1 MQLSEIYIALI
12 LTTIIILVFT
22 LGIIIFILQYR
33 KRKMEYKLEKDILT
47 KSHQEELLK
56 TQIDIQVQTMKDIGR
71 EIHDNVGQ
79 KLTLASI
86 YTGQLAH
93 SSSNLE
99 IQGKLNSIGA
109 IINESL
115 SELRSLSKSITNELI
130 DSYELIQLL
139 DNECARL
146 RALNMCTVHF
156 YHTNQKF
163 QLSAIQKNFIHRIVQ
178 EFFQNSLKHSSC
190 KQISINLSLIDN
202 CLDLNLIDDGIG
214 FDLQKSFEGIG
225 LKNIKSRADLLNAF
239 CSFNSEVGKGTQLN
253 IKLTLNI

>member
-1 MQLSEIYIALI
+1 MEKSQL
-12 LTTIIILVFT
+12 
-22 LGIIIFILQYR
+22 IIFFFFAAFVCLIIVSGIVIFIIQYR
-33 KRKMEYKLEKDILT
+33 KRKLEYNSEKELMN

-239 CSFNSEVGKGTQLN
+239 CSFISEVGKGTQLN